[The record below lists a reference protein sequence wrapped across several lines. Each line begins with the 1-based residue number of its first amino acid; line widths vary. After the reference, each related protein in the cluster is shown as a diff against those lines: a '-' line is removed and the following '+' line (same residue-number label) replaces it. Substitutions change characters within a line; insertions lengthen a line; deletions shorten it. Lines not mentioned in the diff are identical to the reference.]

1 MAYARVSLHRFS
13 PGAADEVTHRAEVY
27 LLPQFRQLPG
37 FLSYFVVKTSS
48 ESGVAVSLW
57 ENASQAENAVATAAG
72 WAKTH
77 LAGLVIAAENH
88 VGEVVLAEP
97 RLG

>member
-13 PGAADEVTHRAEVY
+13 PGAADEVTRRAETH

-37 FLSYFVVKTSS
+37 FLSYFVVKTSP
-48 ESGVAVSLW
+48 ETGVAVSLW
-57 ENASQAENAVATAAG
+57 ENASQADTAVATAAA

-77 LAGLVIAAENH
+77 LSGLVLSAENH

-97 RLG
+97 RLR